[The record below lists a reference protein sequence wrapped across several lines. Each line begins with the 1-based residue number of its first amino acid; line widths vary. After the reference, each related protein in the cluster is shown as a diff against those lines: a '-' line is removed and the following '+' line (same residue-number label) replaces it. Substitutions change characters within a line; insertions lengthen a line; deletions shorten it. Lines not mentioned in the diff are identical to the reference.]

1 MITKI
6 SNYMASYGLEKRRL
20 DTPIA
25 LPRRVLP
32 PVALRVW
39 LLTDKTLSGYQHS
52 SRS

>member
-1 MITKI
+1 MITKT

-20 DTPIA
+20 VTPIA